1 MSNKT
6 PSQQRHFDYLYEL
19 YHFNPFHDKM
29 GRFASRGGSY
39 RGYVNSNGTLTDKA
53 RRRLNIDN
61 GSGKQSGNGGGNNN
75 NNNSNNDNNK
85 DNGKKIRVDSS
96 GRVHRDDQNEAIKQ
110 IEQNISKDWSNKS
123 KALNDTSR
131 LANDS
136 ARAIGMFQSK
146 AAKAKAANED
156 ISTMSNKELK
166 RYIDERK
173 TRMNLERQYRELKEE
188 DYKQGKRNVDEML
201 ATAGTILALGATAAS
216 IAATIHTIRS

>member
-110 IEQNISKDWSNKS
+110 IEQNISKDFSNKS
-123 KALNDTSR
+123 KAFNDTSKF
-131 LANDS
+131 ANDS
-136 ARAIGMFQSK
+136 ARTLGQFRDR
-146 AAKAKAANED
+146 AAKAKAAKED
-156 ISTMSNKELK
+156 ISTMSNDELK

-188 DYKQGKRNVDEML
+188 DYKRGKHDVDEML
-201 ATAGTILALGATAAS
+201 ATAGSVLALAATAAS